1 MGALNER
8 VVSLMLRKVDEA
20 LQHPSIERGVKLE
33 QWVQSGK
40 KQTLAM
46 IQRWGV
52 LQIALAF
59 LLGRAVIV
67 GELSPFII
75 PFLAVLYHLRRE
87 RLLLAAFA
95 GLLGALSHELA
106 SPSTLF
112 IGILLFLFV
121 QKLMEKWDK
130 GELTYAPFI
139 VFIVV
144 LQANLVYA
152 LFTEWTGYQVM
163 MAAVEASLSLVLTLI
178 FVQSLPLLTPSKRTQ
193 PLKNEEIV
201 CLVILLASVMTG
213 TVGWM
218 AAGLSLEHI
227 LSRYAVLVFAFAAGG
242 AIGATVGV
250 VTGIILSLANMEAML
265 EMSLLAFSGLLGGLL
280 KEGKKIGV
288 AIGLLIGTLLIGLY
302 IGEVALWQT
311 LYESLFAILL
321 FFLTPKAVF
330 QRISAYI
337 PGTSEYT
344 NVQQD
349 YARRIRD
356 ITAQKVS
363 QFSQVF
369 QQLAQSFSI
378 NPKLLEDEQ
387 HRTTDLFLSHITEK
401 TCQSCFKKE
410 QCWERKFDDTYRMMG
425 ELYHQI
431 RQTGHVEKSPL
442 LPDWSKHC
450 VKSQKVIDVMEEEF
464 EQFKTHL
471 LYKQKV
477 SESRR
482 IVAEQL
488 SGVSQV
494 MHDFAREIQKEGENH
509 QVQEQ
514 QILDAF
520 EDMGLSIRQVD
531 IISLEEGNMHLEV
544 SQPMCHGRDECAK
557 IVAPMLSEIV
567 GETITVAKKECEFF
581 QDGYCKMTLISAKS
595 FKVETGIASAAKGG
609 GWVSGDNL
617 NTMEVGNGKYAL
629 AISDGMGNGERAHQE
644 SRETLA
650 LLRRVLQSGIE
661 ETVAIKSINSV
672 LSLRSTEEMFS
683 TLDLAVIDLQTAM
696 TKFLKIGSTPSFIK
710 RGDQVFSVSAHNLP
724 MGILQEIEVD
734 VVTEQLKAGDLL
746 IMITDG
752 IYDAARNI
760 ENKELWMKR
769 MISEMITSDPQEVA
783 DLLLEKVVR
792 FQQGHI
798 IDDMTVVVAKIVRN
812 TPEWATIS
820 LNHLPKLKRKK
831 A

>member
-1 MGALNER
+1 
-8 VVSLMLRKVDEA
+8 MLRKVDEA
-20 LQHPSIERGVKLE
+20 LQHPSFGKGVKLE
-33 QWVQSGK
+33 QWIQSGK
-40 KQTLAM
+40 KSALAL
-46 IQRWGV
+46 IQRWGIV
-52 LQIALAF
+52 QIALAF

-67 GELSPFII
+67 GELSPFTI
-75 PFLAVLYHLRRE
+75 PFLSVLYHLRKE

-95 GLLGALSHELA
+95 GLIGAFSHELA
-106 SPSTLF
+106 SPYPLL
-112 IGILLFLFV
+112 IGIVLFHFV
-121 QKLMEKWDK
+121 QKLMEKWEK
-130 GELTYAPFI
+130 GGLTYAPFV
-139 VFIVV
+139 VFMVV
-144 LQANLVYA
+144 LHARLIFA
-152 LFTEWTGYQVM
+152 LFTEWTGYHVM
-163 MAAVEASLSLVLTLI
+163 MAVVEACLSLVLTLI
-178 FVQSLPLLTPSKRTQ
+178 FVQSLPLFTSSKRAQ

-218 AAGLSLEHI
+218 VAGLSLEHI
-227 LSRYAVLVFAFAAGG
+227 LSRYAVLVFAFSAGG

-250 VTGIILSLANMEAML
+250 VTGMIISLANLEAIL
-265 EMSLLAFSGLLGGLL
+265 DMSLLAFSGLLGGLL

-288 AIGLLIGTLLIGLY
+288 AVGLLIGTLLVGFYVGDI
-302 IGEVALWQT
+302 ALWRT
-311 LYESLFAILL
+311 FYESLLAIVL
-321 FFLTPKAVF
+321 FFFTPKSVF

-356 ITAQKVS
+356 ITAQKVN

-378 NPKLLEDEQ
+378 NPKQLDDEQ
-387 HRTTDLFLSHITEK
+387 QRTLDIFLSQITEK

-410 QCWERKFDDTYRMMG
+410 QCWERRFEETYHFMG
-425 ELYHQI
+425 DLYQQI
-431 RQTGHVEKSPL
+431 RHKGCVEKSPL
-442 LPDWSKHC
+442 LADWDKHC
-450 VKSQKVIDVMEEEF
+450 VKAYKVIDVMQEEF

-471 LYKQKV
+471 LYKKKV

-494 MHDFAREIQKEGENH
+494 MNDFAREIQKEGENH

-520 EDMGLSIRQVD
+520 DDMGLSIRQVD
-531 IISLEEGNMHLEV
+531 IISLEEGDVHLEV
-544 SQPMCHGRDECAK
+544 SQPLCYGRDECAK
-557 IVAPMLSEIV
+557 IVAPMLSEII
-567 GETITVAKKECEFF
+567 GETITVAKKDCQFF
-581 QDGYCKMTLISAKS
+581 HDGYCKMTLISAKS
-595 FKVETGIASAAKGG
+595 FRVETGVASAAKGG

-672 LSLRSTEEMFS
+672 LSLRSTDEMFS
-683 TLDLAVIDLQTAM
+683 TLDLAVIDLQTAK

-710 RGDQVFSVSAHNLP
+710 RGDHVFSVSANNLP

-734 VVTEQLKAGDLL
+734 VVCEQLKAGDLL

-760 ENKELWMKR
+760 ENKEVWMKR
-769 MISEMITSDPQEVA
+769 MISEMITDDPQEVA

-792 FQQGHI
+792 FQHGQI
-798 IDDMTVVVAKIVRN
+798 IDDMTVVVAKIIRN